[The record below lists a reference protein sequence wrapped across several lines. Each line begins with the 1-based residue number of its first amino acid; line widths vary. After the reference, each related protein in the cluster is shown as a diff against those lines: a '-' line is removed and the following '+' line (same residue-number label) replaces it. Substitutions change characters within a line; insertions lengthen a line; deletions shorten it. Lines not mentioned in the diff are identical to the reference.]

1 MRILDA
7 DGNELTTYDREK
19 GYINSEK
26 INHRIPAVEGVAE
39 KGHYEVVK
47 EYPNG
52 GKDVEWIIDVPG
64 VAEVPEHDEEEEI
77 YRYTLYTEKELAEME
92 IQKLKLYLSE
102 TDWIVIKSL
111 ELGSSPTELYPEIS
125 QKRADART
133 RINSLEEENG
143 IND

>member
-7 DGNELTTYDREK
+7 DENELTTYDKEK
-19 GYINSEK
+19 GYITSEK
-26 INHRIPAVEGVAE
+26 ITHRIPAVEGVAE
-39 KGHYEVVK
+39 EGHYEVVK

-111 ELGSSPTELYPEIS
+111 EVGSSPTELYPEIS

-133 RINSLEEENG
+133 RINLLEEENG